1 MISLYETVNIFK
13 VEEKRIYTISYFWK
27 TAGMWNFKMTSDLKN
42 IQDHSP
48 KVMKFW
54 CQLCWVY
61 LCLNNITSVNLLSK
75 WHPSEQC
82 QPVLVKEA
90 PIHTSGNTTGK
101 LHPHLITICLF
112 YFRVYVC
119 VPVWVSG
126 YDVHT
131 FPIWL
136 WANNVGTGTR
146 TPGTWKSRMYS

>member
-1 MISLYETVNIFK
+1 MI
-13 VEEKRIYTISYFWK
+13 
-27 TAGMWNFKMTSDLKN
+27 
-42 IQDHSP
+42 
-48 KVMKFW
+48 
-54 CQLCWVY
+54 
-61 LCLNNITSVNLLSK
+61 ITSVNLLSK

-82 QPVLVKEA
+82 QPVLVKDA
-90 PIHTSGNTTGK
+90 PIHTRGNTTGK

-146 TPGTWKSRMYS
+146 TPGTWKSRMYSKLLSHLSSSFTLFLREPINFTCEISICLYKSLFQDTKVQRSQQISSELWSLPIALPCSKIW